1 MQTILIMCAGIAVG
15 KLLFPRRWAVGN
27 GALQTVLT
35 ILLIF
40 TMGVS
45 IGRNENLLQN
55 LGSIGLASV
64 AFCLLSMAG
73 SVAVVYLST
82 RRIFPRQAGPGAAGG
97 VTLPRK
103 NRMVQAALAA
113 LLLGALCGVL
123 GLGGAPLRF
132 LVDSSDAVLNLLMLS
147 VGIGI
152 GMQTGVLE
160 RLKRYHIKA
169 LIIPAGVVIG
179 SLLGG
184 VAGAAVTGYP
194 LSEGLAIASCMGWY
208 SLGGVTIEAAS
219 GSLYGGVAF
228 LANLLREIL
237 SFFTIPL
244 LAKYLNPPTCIAV
257 AGATSEDTTLPMVM
271 KYTSEEFVVL
281 SVLNGALCSF
291 LVPILISL
299 CYAVG

>member
-113 LLLGALCGVL
+113 LLLGALCGGL

-169 LIIPAGVVIG
+169 LIIPAGVVVG

-194 LSEGLAIASCMGWY
+194 LAEGLAIASCMGWY

>member
-82 RRIFPRQAGPGAAGG
+82 RRIFPRQAGPDAAGG

-113 LLLGALCGVL
+113 LLLGTLCGVL

-160 RLKRYHIKA
+160 RLKR
-169 LIIPAGVVIG
+169 
-179 SLLGG
+179 
-184 VAGAAVTGYP
+184 
-194 LSEGLAIASCMGWY
+194 
-208 SLGGVTIEAAS
+208 
-219 GSLYGGVAF
+219 
-228 LANLLREIL
+228 
-237 SFFTIPL
+237 
-244 LAKYLNPPTCIAV
+244 
-257 AGATSEDTTLPMVM
+257 
-271 KYTSEEFVVL
+271 
-281 SVLNGALCSF
+281 
-291 LVPILISL
+291 
-299 CYAVG
+299 